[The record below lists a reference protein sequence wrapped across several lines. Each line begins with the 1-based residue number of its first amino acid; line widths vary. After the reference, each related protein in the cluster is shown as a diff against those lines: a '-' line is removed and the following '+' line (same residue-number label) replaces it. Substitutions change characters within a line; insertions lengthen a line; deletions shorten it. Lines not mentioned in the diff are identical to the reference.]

1 MQRPVRVAAA
11 LALLLVGAAGC
22 RQDAASAP
30 PLCPGCNV
38 VLITVD
44 TLRADHLGAYGYVR
58 NTSPRIDALARESV
72 LFEHAVVA
80 WPKTV
85 PGLGS
90 VLTGS
95 YGHTI
100 RMMYATFDPLREES
114 TTVTEM
120 LKEGGY
126 ATGGFTTNGNLLIK
140 QGWSQGFDEYVE
152 LWKTPGRGKPDNV
165 AESARKFVAARQ
177 GDKFFLWLHYIDP
190 HGPYI
195 AGEREFRFRFLND
208 AHYDKI
214 FYDKDR
220 KRILPIDKTPPYTW
234 RTFGINGIPGT
245 IVDGDK
251 TEVAYY
257 IAEYDAEIAYTDKY
271 IGAVVDD
278 LKARGLWDKT
288 VVIFVADH
296 GEALGGHDWYFDH
309 GRFAYDD
316 VSRVPLLVYVPGL
329 APRVVRP
336 PVSSNDITPTILELV
351 GMASRWPMD
360 GASLVPVM
368 TGKQDRVADYVFNE
382 AGYNRDYE
390 RTVRDG
396 KWKLIYVPSA
406 EARSVMQ
413 GSLFELYDL
422 ETDPL
427 ETVNRAAERPDVVE
441 RLKTVLFRWMSE
453 SMPPLDGFELSDGT
467 CKIYTADFDFRDV
480 AVEGSRFYARVRS
493 SPRDDD
499 YCFTLP
505 VPDPQARIVIELLEG
520 SALARPFTA
529 SDQKWDDPKLTAPCV
544 GDPWGCL
551 KANGATVD
559 HLPFE
564 VRLGD
569 LTDRV
574 EPTHASLRGQGNDK
588 TFCFHTGQ
596 FNKRQEKSEVGY
608 VVEVMGVVERGAPG
622 GYPQLDEATRKNLEE
637 LGYVHP

>member
-1 MQRPVRVAAA
+1 MQSIARVAAA
-11 LALLLVGAAGC
+11 LVLFLVFAGGC
-22 RQDAASAP
+22 RRGASSAP

-58 NTSPRIDALARESV
+58 DTSPRIDALARESI

-90 VLTGS
+90 VLTGN

-100 RMMYATFDPLREES
+100 RMMYATFDPLREDS
-114 TTVTEM
+114 TTITEM
-120 LKEGGY
+120 LKEAGY

-152 LWKTPGRGKPDNV
+152 LWKTAGRGKPDNV
-165 AESARKFVAARQ
+165 AEHARKFLAARQ
-177 GDKFFLWLHYIDP
+177 GGKLFLWLHYIDP

-208 AHYDKI
+208 PHYDKI
-214 FYDKDR
+214 FYDKER
-220 KRILPIDKTPPYTW
+220 KRTLPIDKTPPSTW

-245 IVDGDK
+245 IAEGDK

-271 IGAVVDD
+271 VGAVVDD
-278 LKARGLWDKT
+278 LKARGLWEKT
-288 VVIFVADH
+288 ILIFTADH

-316 VSRVPLLVYVPGL
+316 VSRVPLLVYVPGV
-329 APRVVRP
+329 APRVLRH
-336 PVSSNDITPTILELV
+336 PVSSNDIVPTILELV
-351 GMASRWPMD
+351 GEERRWPMD

-368 TGKQDRVADYVFNE
+368 TGKQERVAEYVFNE

-396 KWKLIYVPSA
+396 KWKLIFVPA
-406 EARSVMQ
+406 PEARSVMQ
-413 GSLFELYDL
+413 GPLFELYDL

-441 RLKTVLFRWMSE
+441 RLKTVLFRWMNE
-453 SMPPLDGFELSDGT
+453 SMPPLDGFELTDGT
-467 CKIYTADFDFRDV
+467 CRVYTADFDFRDV
-480 AVEGSRFYARVRS
+480 AVEGTRFYARVRS

-505 VPDPQARIVIELLEG
+505 VPDPGARIVIELLEG
-520 SALARPFTA
+520 SALGHPFTA
-529 SDQKWDDPKLTAPCV
+529 SDRKWDDPKLTTPCV

-551 KANGATVD
+551 KVNGTTVD
-559 HLPFE
+559 RLPFE

-596 FNKRQEKSEVGY
+596 FNKRQEKSQVGY
-608 VVEVMGVVERGAPG
+608 IVEVMGVVERGTDG
-622 GYPQLDEATRKNLEE
+622 GYGQLDEATRKNLEE

>member
-1 MQRPVRVAAA
+1 MQRIARVAAA
-11 LALLLVGAAGC
+11 LALILAFAGGC
-22 RQDAASAP
+22 RQGDSTAP

-44 TLRADHLGAYGYVR
+44 TLRADHLGAHGYVR
-58 NTSPRIDALARESV
+58 NTSPRIDELARASV

-90 VLTGS
+90 VLTGN

-114 TTVTEM
+114 TTVTEL
-120 LKEGGY
+120 LKQAGY

-140 QGWSQGFDEYVE
+140 QGWSQGFDEYQE
-152 LWKTPGRGKPDNV
+152 LWKSEGRGKPSNV
-165 AESARKFVAARQ
+165 AEHARRFLDARQ
-177 GDKFFLWLHYIDP
+177 GAKFFLWLHYIDP
-190 HGPYI
+190 HGPYVP
-195 AGEREFRFRFLND
+195 GEREFRGRFIND
-208 AHYDKI
+208 SHYDQI

-220 KRILPIDKTPPYTW
+220 KRTLPIDKTPPHTW

-245 IVDGDK
+245 IAEGDR

-271 IGAVVDD
+271 VGAVVDD
-278 LKARGLWDKT
+278 LKARGLWEKT
-288 VVIFVADH
+288 VLVFTADH

-316 VSRVPLLVYVPGL
+316 VSRIPLLVYVPGV
-329 APRVVRP
+329 APRVVRQ
-336 PVSSNDITPTILELV
+336 PVSSNDIAPTILELV
-351 GMASRWPMD
+351 GEPPHVPMD
-360 GASLVPVM
+360 GSSLVPIL
-368 TGKQDRVADYVFNE
+368 TGKRERVADYVFNE

-390 RTVRDG
+390 RTVRDD

-413 GSLFELYDL
+413 GSLFELYDI
-422 ETDPL
+422 EQDPL
-427 ETVNRAAERPDVVE
+427 ETMNRAADRPDVVD
-441 RLKTVLFRWMSE
+441 RLKGVLFQWME
-453 SMPPLDGFELSDGT
+453 ARMPPLDGFELTDGT
-467 CKIYTADFDFRDV
+467 CRIYTADFDFRDV
-480 AVEGSRFYARVRS
+480 AVEGTRFYARVRS

-505 VPDPQARIVIELLEG
+505 VPDPDARIVIELLEG
-520 SALARPFTA
+520 SAAARPFATG
-529 SDQKWDDPKLTAPCV
+529 DQRWDDPKLTTPCV

-551 KANGATVD
+551 KVNGAMVGR
-559 HLPFE
+559 LPFE

-574 EPTHASLRGQGNDK
+574 EPAHASLRGQGNDK
-588 TFCFHTGQ
+588 TFCFHTAQ

-608 VVEVMGVVERGAPG
+608 VIEVMGVVERGKVG
-622 GYPQLDEATRKNLEE
+622 GYDQLDEATRKNLEE
-637 LGYVHP
+637 LGYVQ